1 MEQIQFDDVAA
12 LQKKVSEEFG
22 PFGAELEVT
31 QAMID
36 RFAELTGDRQ
46 WIHVDVERCRRE
58 SPFGGPIAHGFL
70 TLSLLPM
77 MSAKPRDAGDFQ
89 IVGYGNAVNY
99 GSDKLRFLS
108 PVPAGSRIH
117 SRSRL
122 AAVEATPKGTR
133 LVREI
138 AIHVVGQEKPAL
150 LYTMILLYQP
160 PRGRV

>member
-1 MEQIQFDDVAA
+1 MEQIKFDDVAA
-12 LQKKVSEEFG
+12 LHARVSEEFG
-22 PFGAELEVT
+22 PFGGEIEVT
-31 QAMID
+31 QSMID

-46 WIHVDVERCRRE
+46 WIHVDVERCKRE

-70 TLSLLPM
+70 TLALAPM
-77 MSAKPRDAGDFQ
+77 MNAKARDAGDWV
-89 IVGYGNAVNY
+89 IVGQGNVANY

-108 PVPAGSRIH
+108 PVPAGSKLH

-133 LVREI
+133 VAREI

-150 LYTMILLYQP
+150 LYAMILLYQA
-160 PRGRV
+160 PRGRA